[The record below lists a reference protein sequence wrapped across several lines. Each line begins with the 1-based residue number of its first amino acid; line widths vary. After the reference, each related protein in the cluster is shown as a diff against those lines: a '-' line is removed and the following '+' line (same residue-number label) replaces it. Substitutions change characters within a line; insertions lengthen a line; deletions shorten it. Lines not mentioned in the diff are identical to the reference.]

1 VHTCNSALQGIDVTK
16 HRAALW
22 RIKLQHST
30 ILKEMLRISQK
41 RWMLRK
47 NYYVFWVGRWFPFK
61 FCCSHRTAESKIQNK
76 IA

>member
-1 VHTCNSALQGIDVTK
+1 
-16 HRAALW
+16 
-22 RIKLQHST
+22 
-30 ILKEMLRISQK
+30 MLRISQK

-47 NYYVFWVGRWFPFK
+47 NYYVFWVRRWFPFK